1 MQRYHI
7 GRKITKAEA
16 IVEIAKNHDS
26 LTEEEVGGFFNVS
39 KQYVSEL
46 LIKDR
51 KAKWEKST
59 RVSFK
64 KEDIMEG

>member
-26 LTEEEVGGFFNVS
+26 LTEEEVGAFFNVS
-39 KQYVSEL
+39 KQYVSQL
-46 LIKDR
+46 LIENR
-51 KAKWEKST
+51 KEKGDNGN
-59 RVSFK
+59 R
-64 KEDIMEG
+64 D

>member
-26 LTEEEVGGFFNVS
+26 LTEEEVGAFFNVS
-39 KQYVSEL
+39 KQYVSQL
-46 LIKDR
+46 LIQDR
-51 KAKWEKST
+51 KAEEANNEKT
-59 RVSFK
+59 AVSRTQLPTS
-64 KEDIMEG
+64 

>member
-39 KQYVSEL
+39 KQYVSQL
-46 LIKDR
+46 LIADR
-51 KAKWEKST
+51 KEKDNGN
-59 RVSFK
+59 R
-64 KEDIMEG
+64 D

>member
-26 LTEEEVGGFFNVS
+26 LTEEEVGAFFNVS
-39 KQYVSEL
+39 KQYVSQL
-46 LIKDR
+46 LIADR
-51 KAKWEKST
+51 KE
-59 RVSFK
+59 
-64 KEDIMEG
+64 KEDNGKENQGIN